1 MKFVFFVLIFAFSSI
16 GWTQEPQQT
25 SLSISF
31 QYGKVDAF
39 TSLQFNGYVYK
50 RITFESALGVGFRT
64 TILQGRLF
72 PQFSAGIGFN
82 VLSNVSEKLSLS
94 PMISGRISGYQLS
107 PETRL
112 NYTELMPGYSF
123 TWGNRIRLVQSTF
136 FGKGWE
142 SNQGSATFPFWTF
155 SVNLGIGYVF

>member
-1 MKFVFFVLIFAFSSI
+1 MKFVFYVLLFAFSSI
-16 GWTQEPQQT
+16 GWTQDKQQT
-25 SLSISF
+25 SLSMSF
-31 QYGKVDAF
+31 HYGKVDVF
-39 TSLQFNGYVYK
+39 PSLQFNGCVYK
-50 RITFESALGVGFRT
+50 RITFESSLGVGFRT

-72 PQFSAGIGFN
+72 LQFSTGIGFN

-94 PMISGRISGYQLS
+94 PMISGRIGGYQLS

-123 TWGNRIRLVQSTF
+123 TWGKRIRLVQSAF

-142 SNQGSATFPFWTF
+142 SNHSDETFPFWTF

>member
-1 MKFVFFVLIFAFSSI
+1 MKFVFYLLLFSFSI
-16 GWTQEPQQT
+16 VGWAQEQQKT
-25 SLSISF
+25 SLSMGF
-31 QYGKVDAF
+31 QCGKIDAF

-50 RITFESALGVGFRT
+50 RITFESSLGVGFRT

-72 PQFSAGIGFN
+72 PQFSTGLGLN
-82 VLSNVSEKLSLS
+82 VLSNVSEKLALS

-107 PETRL
+107 SQTRL
-112 NYTELMPGYSF
+112 NYIEIMPGYSF
-123 TWGNRIRLVQSTF
+123 TWGNRLRFVHSAF

-142 SNQGSATFPFWTF
+142 SNQSDETFPFWTF

>member
-1 MKFVFFVLIFAFSSI
+1 MKFIFYVLLFSSLTI
-16 GWTQEPQQT
+16 GWAQDKQQT
-25 SLSISF
+25 SLSMSF

-39 TSLQFNGYVYK
+39 PSLQINGYVYK
-50 RITFESALGVGFRT
+50 RITFESSLGVGFRT

-72 PQFSAGIGFN
+72 PQFTAGIGFN
-82 VLSNVSEKLSLS
+82 VLSNVSEKVALS

-112 NYTELMPGYSF
+112 NYIECMPGYAF
-123 TWGNRIRLVQSTF
+123 TWGNRIRLVQSAF

-142 SNQGSATFPFWTF
+142 TNQGDQTFPFWTF

>member
-1 MKFVFFVLIFAFSSI
+1 MKFVLFVLICAFSSM

-25 SLSISF
+25 SLSMSF
-31 QYGKVDAF
+31 HYGKVDAF
-39 TSLQFNGYVYK
+39 PSLQFNGYVYK
-50 RITFESALGVGFRT
+50 RITFESSLGVGFRT

-82 VLSNVSEKLSLS
+82 LLSNVSEKLSLS
-94 PMISGRISGYQLS
+94 PMISVRISGYQLS
-107 PETRL
+107 SQTRL
-112 NYTELMPGYSF
+112 NYIELMPGYSF
-123 TWGNRIRLVQSTF
+123 TWGNRLRFIQSAF

-142 SNQGSATFPFWTF
+142 SNQSDETFPFWTF